1 MHNYYRMIFID
12 IDKKKF
18 EVYFHPELSIRE
30 SFKLIETLYR
40 YENYLIY
47 RKSNGRLVDVDTRLE
62 NIGVIDGEIF
72 YVIGN
77 RI

>member
-1 MHNYYRMIFID
+1 MIFID

-18 EVYFHPELSIRE
+18 EVYFHSELSIRE